1 MGRPV
6 VCSKEVVCQ
15 VWMRRADEC
24 CWWRTASSAYW
35 SVHWICPGYAKI
47 GVPAADAQGCRV
59 LLVEDN
65 PINQT
70 VARKMLSGMKL
81 HCE

>member
-1 MGRPV
+1 V
-6 VCSKEVVCQ
+6 FA
-15 VWMRRADEC
+15 RA
-24 CWWRTASSAYW
+24 WT
-35 SVHWICPGYAKI
+35 
-47 GVPAADAQGCRV
+47 QGCRV

-81 HCE
+81 HCEVRPSLHTECACVPAARHS